1 MQIVNT
7 TILKAYTK
15 IVKSILSCES
25 LEQLHNCENYIK
37 TIDNYNDRNDLLEW
51 KTQLNTIY
59 FEKLDEFNPNR
70 IDEVVNDE
78 YTKLY
83 KQD

>member
-25 LEQLHNCENYIK
+25 LEQLKNCENYIK
-37 TIDNYNDRNDLLEW
+37 VIDRYEERKDILEW
-51 KTQLNTIY
+51 KNELNTIY

-70 IDEVVNDE
+70 IDEVAPDFINE
-78 YTKLY
+78 KNN
-83 KQD
+83 